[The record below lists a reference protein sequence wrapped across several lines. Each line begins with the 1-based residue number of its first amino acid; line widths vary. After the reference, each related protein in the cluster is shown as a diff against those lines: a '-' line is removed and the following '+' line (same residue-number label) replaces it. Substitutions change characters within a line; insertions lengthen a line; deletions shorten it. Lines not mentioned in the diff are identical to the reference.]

1 MAARLRP
8 RHQHEIR
15 EKIRASQIV
24 TRLTS
29 HALGRLKKPMDAS
42 QVTAALGLLKKCM
55 PDLAQTALTGPDGE
69 ALFDKV
75 ERVIVREK
83 K

>member
-1 MAARLRP
+1 MAARLNA
-8 RHQHEIR
+8 RHQDAVR
-15 EKIRASQIV
+15 QKIKASQLV
-24 TRLTS
+24 NRLTS
-29 HALGRLKKPMDAS
+29 HALGKLKKPMDAS
-42 QVTAALGLLKKCM
+42 QVAAALGLLKKCM